1 MSQILLDDVK
11 RYIEKEN
18 SICQILN
25 EKNKIIS
32 SGFICKININKNP
45 MIILLTA
52 GCIFPDNQLKNLNTQ
67 MQIKI
72 NKTIKTIEISSNK
85 FICTNEELYYTC
97 IEISEQEN
105 INDYLEIEINE
116 NNKNEEYKNEK
127 IIMLSYLYNNSSVSF
142 SEGNIIAIK
151 NNEQLHYS
159 NNSGIGSTGSP
170 LLLCSNLKVIGI
182 HVGNHKDYRRG
193 ILIKN
198 IVDDILLQYNKK
210 NNNEYELNDTI
221 SFIVDNIRKELSDL
235 ENDINDFEDF
245 DNNKL
250 DLLKKEIQ
258 KLKNENIS
266 DLDSV
271 KNIQEKI
278 KNIKKTIDE
287 YKNKQLLLLKDQ
299 LKKAK
304 KEKKEIEKNY
314 QGLIE
319 IHKKKQK

>member
-1 MSQILLDDVK
+1 
-11 RYIEKEN
+11 
-18 SICQILN
+18 
-25 EKNKIIS
+25 
-32 SGFICKININKNP
+32 

-52 GCIFPDNQLKNLNTQ
+52 GSIFPDNQLKNLNTQ

-193 ILIKN
+193 VLIKN

-271 KNIQEKI
+271 KNKSSF
-278 KNIKKTIDE
+278 
-287 YKNKQLLLLKDQ
+287 
-299 LKKAK
+299 
-304 KEKKEIEKNY
+304 KEISPS
-314 QGLIE
+314 LIF
-319 IHKKKQK
+319 

>member
-1 MSQILLDDVK
+1 MSQILFDDVK

-18 SICQILN
+18 TICQILN

-32 SGFICKININKNP
+32 IGFICKININKNP

-97 IEISEQEN
+97 IEISEKEN

-210 NNNEYELNDTI
+210 NNNEYELNDTK

-235 ENDINDFEDF
+235 ENDINGFEDF